1 MCIVFDKA
9 NKTESEGTPVTQLFK
24 KIVFP
29 AVVTAAF
36 MVSPAHAQYGG
47 GGGGAS
53 SGGSSSGSSAASGS
67 KEFFSYVDVMFN
79 YIQDETD
86 DEFILTEG
94 GGLLGGGSSVAVD
107 PIDKSIG
114 GSVLAG
120 FRREGWFGFE
130 LGLGYNKDGDTDVQ
144 QQSVIFNALIYPF
157 DDSELYLKIASGVT
171 RYVEYPIQ
179 RSAEPIPDGDDDFI
193 TLNYGAGLGYVF
205 PMSFGDTDF
214 GIRAE
219 AVYLVGDRFLER
231 ENDFEEDIRAPST
244 LHQVQFNLGI
254 RFPL

>member
-1 MCIVFDKA
+1 MTMFEKTTKA
-9 NKTESEGTPVTQLFK
+9 ESEGTPVTQLLK
-24 KIVFP
+24 KIVLP
-29 AVVTAAF
+29 AFVATVF
-36 MVSPAHAQYGG
+36 MAPPAHAQYGDG
-47 GGGGAS
+47 GGGTS
-53 SGGSSSGSSAASGS
+53 SGGGGNMSSAASGS
-67 KEFFSYVDVMFN
+67 TEFFSYVDVMVN
-79 YIQDETD
+79 YVQDETD
-86 DEFILTEG
+86 DEFVLTQG
-94 GGLLGGGSSVAVD
+94 GGLFGGGTSEAVD
-107 PIDKSIG
+107 PLDKSIG

-120 FRREGWFGFE
+120 FRRKGWFGFE

-144 QQSVIFNALIYPF
+144 QQSFIFNALIYPF
-157 DDSELYLKIASGVT
+157 DDSELYLKVASGVT

-179 RSAEPIPDGDDDFI
+179 RSADPIPDGDDDFI

-205 PMSFGDTDF
+205 PMSIGDTDF

-244 LHQVQFNLGI
+244 LHQVQFNVGI